1 MADGDGRGPGDAD
14 ARRIIARTFAETIRL
29 HEKMAALDPEPV
41 LAAVELILG
50 AFGRGA
56 KVLAFGN
63 GGSAADAQHFAAEFV
78 ERYLRDRRG
87 LAAVALSSD
96 PSVVTAVAN
105 DSGYAR
111 VFARQ
116 VEALGRMGDVVV
128 GISTSGRSANV
139 VAGLESARRLGIAAI
154 ALTGGDG
161 GPVGRA
167 AEVHI
172 NVPDESTPRVQ
183 EVHRTLLHVICDL
196 VEARVANAL

>member
-1 MADGDGRGPGDAD
+1 VAGGDGHGPDDAA
-14 ARRIIARTFAETIRL
+14 ARRLIARTFAETVRL
-29 HEKMAALDPEPV
+29 HEKVAALDPEPI

-87 LAAVALSSD
+87 LSALALSSD
-96 PSVVTAVAN
+96 PSVVTAIAN

-116 VEALGRMGDVVV
+116 VEAIGRIGDVAV

-139 VAGLESARRLGIAAI
+139 VAGLESARRLGIATI
-154 ALTGGDG
+154 ALTGRDG
-161 GPVGRA
+161 GEVGRV

-172 NVPDESTPRVQ
+172 NVPDDSTPRVQ
-183 EVHRTLLHVICDL
+183 EVHRTILHVICDL
-196 VEARVANAL
+196 VEARVATAL